1 LSLRCGVTNPRFT
14 KRRVLRWGAQYLL
27 SSGSCRPRRS
37 PPVATALQDVRVI
50 IVFAPVV
57 SGFVNSTL
65 SARRPRLVSSNASLS
80 RREGEVHDLLM
91 QNMSNKEIAKRLQM
105 GERTVKFHVSHLLR
119 KHGVKR
125 RADLILL
132 SAADKRRA

>member
-1 LSLRCGVTNPRFT
+1 M
-14 KRRVLRWGAQYLL
+14 
-27 SSGSCRPRRS
+27 
-37 PPVATALQDVRVI
+37 I

-105 GERTVKFHVSHLLR
+105 GERTV
-119 KHGVKR
+119 
-125 RADLILL
+125 
-132 SAADKRRA
+132 